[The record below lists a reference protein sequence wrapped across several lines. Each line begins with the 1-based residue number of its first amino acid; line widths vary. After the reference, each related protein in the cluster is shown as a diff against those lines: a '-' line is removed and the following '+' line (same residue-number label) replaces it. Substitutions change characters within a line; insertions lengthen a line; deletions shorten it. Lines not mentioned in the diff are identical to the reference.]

1 VNSYK
6 IFINYLSERFQ
17 IIPLSI
23 LVASDILVIYRITY
37 DQNILIWKYV
47 ISFIFIILYLFHNR
61 LADDRRDFDFD
72 NKFYPNRAVQKGLIS
87 LRQINNLSYI
97 AILLMGI
104 IAGSFSFLSLTIFTL
119 LILYTLIAKKD
130 FFLPKDFK
138 EKHLFVYNFLN
149 MLQIL
154 SLQIFIYVS
163 IIDSL
168 DFTHFIYSHILF
180 VFILSIQVEISR
192 KIKPEK
198 SLANDLY
205 SDRMGMGR
213 SILLWGVF
221 GIFSILN
228 SAYLAYIIG
237 IQPNTILFLEF
248 IMLLLF
254 FIGGTLYYLKKSL
267 TYENYFLATM
277 ILTYLGQN
285 LFLAYA

>member
-1 VNSYK
+1 MFV
-6 IFINYLSERFQ
+6 
-17 IIPLSI
+17 
-23 LVASDILVIYRITY
+23 
-37 DQNILIWKYV
+37 
-47 ISFIFIILYLFHNR
+47 ILYLFHNR
-61 LADDRRDFDFD
+61 LADDRRDYDFD
-72 NKFYPNRAVQKGLIS
+72 KKFYPNRAVQKGLIS

-97 AILLMGI
+97 AIFLMVI
-104 IAGSFSFLSLTIFTL
+104 IAGSFSFLSLAIFTL
-119 LILYTLIAKKD
+119 LILYTLVAKKD

-149 MLQIL
+149 MIQIL

-163 IIDSL
+163 IINSL

-192 KIKPEK
+192 KIKPEI

-213 SILLWGVF
+213 SIILWGVF
-221 GIFSILN
+221 GIFSIIN

-237 IQPNTILFLEF
+237 IQLNTILFLEF
-248 IMLLLF
+248 IMLTLF

-267 TYENYFLATM
+267 TYENYFLAIM
-277 ILTYLGQN
+277 ILTYIGQN

>member
-1 VNSYK
+1 
-6 IFINYLSERFQ
+6 
-17 IIPLSI
+17 
-23 LVASDILVIYRITY
+23 Y

-47 ISFIFIILYLFHNR
+47 ISFIFVILYLFHNR

-87 LRQINNLSYI
+87 LKQINHLSYI
-97 AILLMGI
+97 AILFMVI
-104 IAGSFSFLSLTIFTL
+104 IAGIFSFLSLTIFTL

-130 FFLPKDFK
+130 FFLPIDFK
-138 EKHLFVYNFLN
+138 EKHLFGYNFLN

-213 SILLWGVF
+213 SILLWGAF

-228 SAYLAYIIG
+228 SAYLAYIIS
-237 IQPNTILFLEF
+237 IQLNTILFLEF

>member
-1 VNSYK
+1 
-6 IFINYLSERFQ
+6 
-17 IIPLSI
+17 
-23 LVASDILVIYRITY
+23 
-37 DQNILIWKYV
+37 
-47 ISFIFIILYLFHNR
+47 
-61 LADDRRDFDFD
+61 
-72 NKFYPNRAVQKGLIS
+72 
-87 LRQINNLSYI
+87 
-97 AILLMGI
+97 
-104 IAGSFSFLSLTIFTL
+104 
-119 LILYTLIAKKD
+119 
-130 FFLPKDFK
+130 
-138 EKHLFVYNFLN
+138 

-213 SILLWGVF
+213 AILLWGVF